1 MLSSV
6 EAVQTINSLVKE
18 NTPFLFIIDFEK
30 ENNIVLP
37 IDQLPTHNI
46 FFQTQNHSNFEP
58 NWSNR
63 DLQIFEKQP
72 ISYEVYSE
80 MYRRAQH
87 ELNIGNSFLLN
98 LTVPTFVSC
107 NLGLYDLF
115 LSAQAKYKLY
125 FQDSFIVFSP
135 ECFVTIEEEI
145 IKTYPMKGTIRADI
159 PNACDIILHD
169 KKEAAEHATIVDL
182 LRNDLS
188 MVASDVE
195 VVKYRYTDLIQ
206 TNYGSIYQVS
216 SEIRGK
222 LSRDYQNHLGEIIF
236 SLLPAGSVTGAP
248 KTKTVSIIKQ
258 IELQTRG
265 FYTGVFGTWSNNC
278 LDSAVMIRFIRND
291 NGKFYYHSGGGI
303 TFQSDCNT
311 EYKEMIDKVY
321 VPVY

>member
-6 EAVQTINSLVKE
+6 EAVKTINSLVKE

-37 IDQLPTHNI
+37 FDQLPAHNI
-46 FFQTQNHSNFEP
+46 FFKTQSQQNFETD
-58 NWSNR
+58 NLIR
-63 DLQIFEKQP
+63 GLQTFEKDP
-72 ISYEVYSE
+72 VSIGVYED
-80 MYRRAQH
+80 MFLRAQH

-98 LTVPTFVSC
+98 LTLPTPVRC

-115 LSAQAKYKLY
+115 LASKAKYKLY

-135 ECFVTIEEEI
+135 ECFITINKDI
-145 IKTYPMKGTIRADI
+145 ITTYPMKGTIRADI
-159 PNACDIILHD
+159 PNARDILLND
-169 KKEAAEHATIVDL
+169 RKEAAEHATIVDL

-188 MVASDVE
+188 MVASQVE
-195 VVKYRYTDLIQ
+195 VSRYRFTDLIQ
-206 TNYGSIYQVS
+206 TNFGPIYQVS
-216 SEIRGK
+216 SQIQGK
-222 LSRDYQNHLGEIIF
+222 LSDGFQNHLGEIIF

-258 IELQTRG
+258 IELLPRG

-291 NGKFYYHSGGGI
+291 GGNFYYHSGGGI
-303 TFQSDCNT
+303 TFQSDCDT

-321 VPVY
+321 VPVC

>member
-1 MLSSV
+1 MLNSV
-6 EAVQTINSLVKE
+6 EAVNTINSLVKE

-37 IDQLPTHNI
+37 FDHLPAHNI
-46 FFQTQNHSNFEP
+46 SFKTPNHSNFKLP
-58 NWSNR
+58 GFNR
-63 DLQIFEKQP
+63 ELLLFEKNP
-72 ISYEVYSE
+72 VSFSVYES
-80 MYRRAQH
+80 MFQCAQH
-87 ELNIGNSFLLN
+87 ELSIGNSFLLN
-98 LTVPTFVSC
+98 LTVPTPVRC
-107 NLGLYDLF
+107 NRGLYDLF

-135 ECFVTIEEEI
+135 ECFVTINEDV

-159 PNACDIILHD
+159 PNAREIILND

-188 MVASDVE
+188 MVASKVE
-195 VVKYRYTDLIQ
+195 VSKYRYTDLIQ
-206 TNYGSIYQVS
+206 TNFGSIYQVS

-222 LSRDYQNHLGEIIF
+222 LPAGYQNHLGEIIF

-248 KTKTVSIIKQ
+248 KAKTVSIIKQ
-258 IELQTRG
+258 IELVPRE

-291 NGKFYYHSGGGI
+291 NGNLYYQSGGGI
-303 TFQSDCNT
+303 TFQSNCSA

-321 VPVY
+321 VPVC